1 MVEEE
6 TLSQEFA
13 VLSSKLVASIE
24 KQASLEDRM
33 HWTDH
38 ALAAAKIRIR
48 ELEAAQQ
55 ECVERMAQ
63 VLQEK
68 QGIEEETKALMTKL
82 IEETRQRGQ
91 AETDKRTIEKELE
104 DLTKTLFEEA
114 NRMVSVAY
122 KEREYLEKR
131 NEHLQAKL
139 EDTEMLLR
147 SHQTQLAELK
157 ERLLCFSNMSINR
170 NNTLV
175 CTLDTVGIDET
186 INTTDT
192 TINTIPLTPQAIRE
206 NSLSLNNN
214 DHGTLEE
221 LPRQFRND
229 IPAFHEFS
237 VFFHTICA
245 QKKTSPVSSFEQSVS
260 STQPDSPVFHNL
272 NRSSTGPIRSS
283 SPFFH
288 LTTPT
293 LFASFKESK
302 FIKRCIYEDIEPT
315 LRLDNAPGLSWL
327 ARRTMFSAILDGQL
341 VIEPAKSLNT
351 SSSCSLCGNDCCVD
365 KDMQIHQFRT
375 SESQN
380 TLKSYPMCSYCL
392 RRVRSVCNFAGFIRQ
407 LRDGLWKMEDN
418 NDEIKAWKET
428 IRLREA
434 MFWSRVG
441 AYFHTDSMLNKN
453 TSS

>member
-6 TLSQEFA
+6 ALSQEFA

-38 ALAAAKIRIR
+38 ALAAAKTRIR
-48 ELEAAQQ
+48 ELETAQQ

-68 QGIEEETKALMTKL
+68 QGVEEETQSLMTRL

-157 ERLLCFSNMSINR
+157 ERLLCFSNTSMSK

-175 CTLDTVGIDET
+175 CTLGIDAT
-186 INTTDT
+186 IYATEEEPMTMA
-192 TINTIPLTPQAIRE
+192 PSTPQMIRE
-206 NSLSLNNN
+206 ESIVLTN
-214 DHGTLEE
+214 DGQEALEG

-229 IPAFHEFS
+229 IPAFHEF
-237 VFFHTICA
+237 IGC
-245 QKKTSPVSSFEQSVS
+245 
-260 STQPDSPVFHNL
+260 
-272 NRSSTGPIRSS
+272 
-283 SPFFH
+283 
-288 LTTPT
+288 
-293 LFASFKESK
+293 
-302 FIKRCIYEDIEPT
+302 
-315 LRLDNAPGLSWL
+315 
-327 ARRTMFSAILDGQL
+327 MIL
-341 VIEPAKSLNT
+341 
-351 SSSCSLCGNDCCVD
+351 
-365 KDMQIHQFRT
+365 H
-375 SESQN
+375 
-380 TLKSYPMCSYCL
+380 
-392 RRVRSVCNFAGFIRQ
+392 
-407 LRDGLWKMEDN
+407 
-418 NDEIKAWKET
+418 
-428 IRLREA
+428 A
-434 MFWSRVG
+434 MRIQWYDR
-441 AYFHTDSMLNKN
+441 
-453 TSS
+453 